1 MSAQLKEN
9 STIIQ
14 GIFAQARQQH
24 EAGRLSEAECL
35 YRQVV
40 ALAPDSA
47 VAHVYLGVSLK
58 ALGRLNE
65 AIDSYNRALE
75 LNPGYVGAY
84 DCLGNA
90 LKGLGRL
97 DEALAAYH
105 RVVVLKPKY
114 AEGHYNLG
122 NVLLGLSRPEEAV
135 AAFHA
140 ALALKPELVE
150 AYNNLGAALA
160 ELGRIEEAL
169 IIYDKAAS
177 LQLPGFDN
185 PLANKALLLMEN
197 GQANGA
203 LEIIEQALAI
213 NPNSAN
219 AWHLR
224 SDLKRFVPN
233 DPDIEAMEA
242 MLAVADMRVLP
253 LEDRVRLEFALG
265 KAWMDAGDAERAFA
279 HLGRGNRLKRST
291 FVYDSEETDR
301 WIAEIV
307 ASFTPA
313 LMDKF
318 SGAGY
323 ASEVPVFV
331 VGMPRSGTT
340 LVEQILASHPNIH
353 GAGELTVLQDLVA
366 RGPAR
371 KSGAGPDYPKLLDEL
386 LPEDLFDL
394 GREYEQRMR
403 AVAQPGHRV
412 VDKNPTNFLYAGLIH
427 LILPNARIIHCR
439 RDPVDTCLSCY
450 TKLFRDVRFARDLRE
465 LGSYYRCYEAL
476 MSHWRD
482 VLPAGR
488 FTEVHYEHV
497 VDDLEGQ
504 ARRLIEFC
512 GQDWNAA
519 CLRFHETHRSV
530 RTASVNQV
538 RQPIYRSSVGRWRPY
553 APYLGPLLDALNL
566 DISSVTHDSEH

>member
-1 MSAQLKEN
+1 
-9 STIIQ
+9 
-14 GIFAQARQQH
+14 
-24 EAGRLSEAECL
+24 
-35 YRQVV
+35 
-40 ALAPDSA
+40 
-47 VAHVYLGVSLK
+47 
-58 ALGRLNE
+58 
-65 AIDSYNRALE
+65 
-75 LNPGYVGAY
+75 
-84 DCLGNA
+84 
-90 LKGLGRL
+90 
-97 DEALAAYH
+97 
-105 RVVVLKPKY
+105 
-114 AEGHYNLG
+114 
-122 NVLLGLSRPEEAV
+122 
-135 AAFHA
+135 
-140 ALALKPELVE
+140 
-150 AYNNLGAALA
+150 
-160 ELGRIEEAL
+160 
-169 IIYDKAAS
+169 
-177 LQLPGFDN
+177 
-185 PLANKALLLMEN
+185 
-197 GQANGA
+197 
-203 LEIIEQALAI
+203 
-213 NPNSAN
+213 
-219 AWHLR
+219 
-224 SDLKRFVPN
+224 
-233 DPDIEAMEA
+233 
-242 MLAVADMRVLP
+242 
-253 LEDRVRLEFALG
+253 
-265 KAWMDAGDAERAFA
+265 
-279 HLGRGNRLKRST
+279 
-291 FVYDSEETDR
+291 
-301 WIAEIV
+301 
-307 ASFTPA
+307 
-313 LMDKF
+313 
-318 SGAGY
+318 
-323 ASEVPVFV
+323 
-331 VGMPRSGTT
+331 
-340 LVEQILASHPNIH
+340 
-353 GAGELTVLQDLVA
+353 
-366 RGPAR
+366 
-371 KSGAGPDYPKLLDEL
+371 L

>member
-1 MSAQLKEN
+1 M
-9 STIIQ
+9 
-14 GIFAQARQQH
+14 FAEACRQH
-24 EAGRLSEAECL
+24 KAGRLNEAECL
-35 YRQVV
+35 YRQVL
-40 ALAPDSA
+40 ALAPDSP
-47 VAHVYLGVSLK
+47 VAHLNLGVLLK
-58 ALGRLNE
+58 SLGRSNE
-65 AIDSYNRALE
+65 AIDSHNRALE
-75 LNPGYVGAY
+75 LKPDYVAAY
-84 DCLGNA
+84 DNLGNA
-90 LKGLGRL
+90 LMELGRL

-105 RVVVLKPKY
+105 KVIILKPKY
-114 AEGHYNLG
+114 AEGHYNLA
-122 NVLLGLSRPEEAV
+122 NVLLGLSRSEEAV
-135 AAFHA
+135 AAFQE

-160 ELGRIEEAL
+160 DLGRIEEAL
-169 IIYDKAAS
+169 IVYDKAAS
-177 LQLPGFDN
+177 LKLPEFDN

-197 GQANGA
+197 GQANRA
-203 LEIIEQALAI
+203 LEIVEQALAI

-224 SDLKRFVPN
+224 SDLKKFVPN
-233 DPDIEAMEA
+233 DPDIEAMEVI
-242 MLAVADMRVLP
+242 LAAADTRALP
-253 LEDRVRLEFALG
+253 LEDRVRLDFALG

-279 HLGRGNRLKRST
+279 HLHRGNRLKRST
-291 FVYDSEETDR
+291 FVYDSEATEH

-313 LMDKF
+313 LMDKL
-318 SGAGY
+318 SGAGC
-323 ASEVPVFV
+323 ASEAPVFI

-371 KSGAGPDYPKLLDEL
+371 ISGVGPTDYPKLVEEL
-386 LPEDLFDL
+386 LPEELSGL
-394 GREYEQRMR
+394 GREYDQRVR
-403 AVAQPGHRV
+403 AMAPPGYRV

-439 RDPVDTCLSCY
+439 RDAVDTCLSCY

-465 LGSYYRCYEAL
+465 LGSYYRCYESL
-476 MSHWRD
+476 MSHWRR
-482 VLPAGR
+482 VLPAAR
-488 FTEVHYEHV
+488 FTEVYYEHV

-512 GQDWNAA
+512 GQDWNGA
-519 CLRFHETHRSV
+519 CLSFHETHRSV

-538 RQPIYRSSVGRWRPY
+538 RRPIYRSSVGRWKSY
-553 APYLGPLLDALNL
+553 APYLGPLLDALNP
-566 DISSVTHDSEH
+566 DISSVMRDSAH